1 MFPLLEEIAGQ
12 TALKGGAMQK
22 VYFMSA
28 DGELF
33 DRKTGTTLPASE
45 AGRIVAVCGLR
56 PEDVVE
62 PFVYLAVVDVP
73 SGKQDLARV
82 AAEDRKP
89 EPVDVP
95 LIRQALPAVMI
106 VNRRNLHV
114 VN

>member
-1 MFPLLEEIAGQ
+1 
-12 TALKGGAMQK
+12 MQK

-45 AGRIVAVCGLR
+45 AGRIVAICAIH
-56 PEDVVE
+56 PDDVLDR
-62 PFVYLAVVDVP
+62 FSYLAVVDVP
-73 SGKQDLARV
+73 SVKQDIGRTADD
-82 AAEDRKP
+82 ESKP
-89 EPVDVP
+89 IEPVDVP